1 MEQAKTQAVPARQ
14 TLRDKPA
21 ARWGALIL
29 IALTMFFAYMF
40 VDVLS
45 PVKTLVEQELGWDS
59 TVFGLYGGSEFF
71 LNVFVGFLIFAGIIL
86 DKMGVRFTALLSGS
100 LMVIGALIKVY
111 ALSPI
116 FRNGG
121 LGYDAI
127 SGFSSFLANVA
138 GWNLP
143 PTALCACLGFM
154 LFGCGTEMAGVTVSR
169 AIVKWFKGKEM
180 ALAMGIEMAL
190 ARFGVF
196 TIFRLSPWL
205 SEKFATVQAPV
216 IFVALLLCI
225 GLILYIVY
233 WFMDKALDKDLEGEE
248 EEAEEPFK
256 FSDLGKVFGSGVFWV
271 VAILCTLYYSAIFPF
286 QKFATEM
293 LHFKVGFEIKEAA
306 AYFSYFPIGAMIV
319 TPILGYFLDRKG
331 KGATMLILG
340 SILMI
345 VCHLIFALYPF
356 TAGTSGSTFVALAS
370 IVLLGISFSLVPAT
384 LWPSVPKLID
394 NKVLGSAYSAIF
406 WIQNVGLMSVPI
418 IIGAILDHVNKGVA
432 EGQPKDY
439 TLAMLVFASFGV
451 IALLM
456 SLFLKAVDRKKHYG
470 LELPNIKED

>member
-1 MEQAKTQAVPARQ
+1 MEQAKLS
-14 TLRDKPA
+14 LRDKPA
-21 ARWGALIL
+21 ARWGALAI
-29 IALTMFFAYMF
+29 ISLTMFFAYMF

-45 PVKTLVEQELGWDS
+45 PIKTIVETELGWDS

-71 LNVFVGFLIFAGIIL
+71 LNVFVGFLILAGIIL

-111 ALSPI
+111 ALSAT

-121 LGYDAI
+121 PGYDAI
-127 SGFSSFLANVA
+127 NSFSGFIHNIT

-196 TIFRLSPWL
+196 AIFRLSPWL

-225 GLILYIVY
+225 GLMLYVVY
-233 WFMDKALDKDLEGEE
+233 WFMDKALDKGLEGEE
-248 EEAEEPFK
+248 EEEEEPFK

-271 VAILCTLYYSAIFPF
+271 VAILCVLYYSAIFPF

-293 LHFKVGFEIKEAA
+293 LHYKVGFETKEAA
-306 AYFSYFPIGAMIV
+306 DYFSYFPIGAMFV
-319 TPILGYFLDRKG
+319 TPILGFFLDRKG

-345 VCHLIFALYPF
+345 ICHLTFALYPF
-356 TAGTSGSTFVALAS
+356 VPGTSGSTTVAMSA
-370 IVLLGISFSLVPAT
+370 IVLLGVSFSLVPAT

-418 IIGAILDHVNKGVA
+418 IIGSILDSVNKGVP

-456 SLFLKAVDRKKHYG
+456 SLFLKAVDSKKHYG
-470 LELPNIKED
+470 LELPNVQK

>member
-1 MEQAKTQAVPARQ
+1 MEQAKLS
-14 TLRDKPA
+14 LRDKPA
-21 ARWGALIL
+21 ARWGALAI
-29 IALTMFFAYMF
+29 ISLTMFFAYMF

-45 PVKTLVEQELGWDS
+45 PIKTIVETELGWDS

-71 LNVFVGFLIFAGIIL
+71 LNVFVGFLILAGIIL

-111 ALSPI
+111 ALSAT

-121 LGYDAI
+121 PGYDAI
-127 SGFSSFLANVA
+127 NSFSVFIHNIT

-180 ALAMGIEMAL
+180 AMAMGIEMAM
-190 ARFGVF
+190 ARVGVF
-196 TIFRLSPWL
+196 AIFRLSPWL
-205 SEKFATVQAPV
+205 AEKFESVQAPV
-216 IFVALLLCI
+216 IFCALLLCI
-225 GLILYIVY
+225 GLLLYVVY
-233 WFMDKALDKDLEGEE
+233 CFMDKALDKDIEGEEE

-271 VAILCTLYYSAIFPF
+271 VAILCVLYYSAIFPF

-293 LHFKVGFEIKEAA
+293 LHYKVGFAIKDAA
-306 AYFSYFPIGAMIV
+306 DYFSYFPLGAACV
-319 TPILGYFLDRKG
+319 TPALGYYLDRKG
-331 KGATMLILG
+331 KGATMLIFG

-345 VCHLIFALYPF
+345 VCHLTFALYPF
-356 TAGTSGSTFVALAS
+356 VYGSTSSTIIAMSA
-370 IVLLGISFSLVPAT
+370 IVILGVSFSLVPAT
-384 LWPSVPKLID
+384 LWPAVPKLID

-406 WIQNVGLMSVPI
+406 WIQNVGLMTVPI
-418 IIGAILDHVNKGVA
+418 IVGSVLDSVNKTVP

-439 TLAMLVFASFGV
+439 TLAMLVFASFGI

-456 SLFLKAVDRKKHYG
+456 SLFLKAVDSKKHYG
-470 LELPNIKED
+470 LELPNVQK

>member
-1 MEQAKTQAVPARQ
+1 M
-14 TLRDKPA
+14 D
-21 ARWGALIL
+21 I
-29 IALTMFFAYMF
+29 
-40 VDVLS
+40 LS
-45 PVKTLVEQELGWDS
+45 PIKDLMESTRGWDS
-59 TVFGLYGGSEFF
+59 TAFGTYAGSETF
-71 LNVFVGFLIFAGIIL
+71 LNVFIFFLIIAGIIL

-111 ALSPI
+111 ALSAT

-121 LGYDAI
+121 PGYDAI
-127 SGFSSFLANVA
+127 NSFSGFIHNIT
-138 GWNLP
+138 GWTLP

-180 ALAMGIEMAL
+180 AMAMGIEMAM
-190 ARFGVF
+190 ARVGVF
-196 TIFRLSPWL
+196 AIFRLSPWL
-205 SEKFATVQAPV
+205 AEKFESVQAPV
-216 IFVALLLCI
+216 IFCALLLCI
-225 GLILYIVY
+225 GLLLYVVY
-233 WFMDKALDKDLEGEE
+233 CFMDKALDKDIEGEEE

-271 VAILCTLYYSAIFPF
+271 VAILCVLYYSAIFPF

-293 LHFKVGFEIKEAA
+293 LHYKVGFAIKDAA
-306 AYFSYFPIGAMIV
+306 DYFSYFPLGAACV
-319 TPILGYFLDRKG
+319 TPALGYYLDRKG
-331 KGATMLILG
+331 KGATMLIFG

-345 VCHLIFALYPF
+345 VCHLTFALYPF
-356 TAGTSGSTFVALAS
+356 VYGSTSSTIIAMSA
-370 IVLLGISFSLVPAT
+370 IVILGVSFSLVPAT
-384 LWPSVPKLID
+384 LWPAVPKLID

-406 WIQNVGLMSVPI
+406 WIQNVGLMTVPI
-418 IIGAILDHVNKGVA
+418 IVGSVLDSVNKTVP

-456 SLFLKAVDRKKHYG
+456 SLFLKAVDSKKHYG
-470 LELPNIKED
+470 LELPNVQK

>member
-1 MEQAKTQAVPARQ
+1 MEQVTVQAGQ
-14 TLRDKPA
+14 SLRDKPL
-21 ARWGALIL
+21 ARWGALTL

-45 PVKTLVEQELGWDS
+45 PVKTLVETELGWDS
-59 TVFGLYGGSEFF
+59 TIFGLYGGSEFF
-71 LNVFVGFLIFAGIIL
+71 LNVFVGFLILAGIIL

-111 ALSPI
+111 ALSTT

-121 LGYDAI
+121 PGFDAI
-127 SGFSSFLANVA
+127 SSFTGVIHNTF

-196 TIFRLSPWL
+196 VIFRLSPWL
-205 SEKFATVQAPV
+205 SEKFETVQAPV

-225 GLILYIVY
+225 GLILYIAY
-233 WFMDKALDKDLEGEE
+233 WFMDKKLDSEIGAEDEDEE
-248 EEAEEPFK
+248 EEEPFK
-256 FSDLGKVFGSGVFWV
+256 FSDLGKVFGSFAFWV
-271 VAILCTLYYSAIFPF
+271 VALLCVLYYSAIFPF

-293 LHFKVGFEIKEAA
+293 LHYKVGFDLKEAA
-306 AYFSYFPIGAMIV
+306 DIFSYFPIGAMIV
-319 TPILGYFLDRKG
+319 TPFLGFYLDKKG

-345 VCHLIFALYPF
+345 VCHLVFALYPF
-356 TAGTSGSTFVALAS
+356 VSGSTSSTFVAVGA
-370 IVLLGISFSLVPAT
+370 IILLGISFSLVPAT

-406 WIQNVGLMSVPI
+406 WIQNIGLMTVPI
-418 IIGAILDHVNKGVA
+418 IIGAILDSVNKDVPA
-432 EGQPKDY
+432 GQTKDY

-451 IALLM
+451 VAFLL
-456 SLFLKAVDRKKHYG
+456 STFLKAVDKKKGYG
-470 LELPNIKED
+470 LELPNIKN

>member
-1 MEQAKTQAVPARQ
+1 MEQVTVQAGQ
-14 TLRDKPA
+14 SLRDKPL
-21 ARWGALIL
+21 ARWGALTL

-45 PVKTLVEQELGWDS
+45 PVKTLVETELGWDS
-59 TVFGLYGGSEFF
+59 TIFGLYGGSEFF
-71 LNVFVGFLIFAGIIL
+71 LNVFVGFLILAGIIL

-111 ALSPI
+111 ALSTT

-121 LGYDAI
+121 PGFDAI
-127 SGFSSFLANVA
+127 SSFTGVIHNTF

-196 TIFRLSPWL
+196 VIFRLSPWL
-205 SEKFATVQAPV
+205 SEKFETVQAPV

-225 GLILYIVY
+225 GLILYIAY
-233 WFMDKALDKDLEGEE
+233 WFMDKKLDSEIGAEDEE
-248 EEAEEPFK
+248 EEEPFK
-256 FSDLGKVFGSGVFWV
+256 FSDLGKVFGSFAFWV
-271 VAILCTLYYSAIFPF
+271 VALLCVLYYSAIFPF

-293 LHFKVGFEIKEAA
+293 LHYKVGFDLKEAA
-306 AYFSYFPIGAMIV
+306 DIFSYFPIGAMIV
-319 TPILGYFLDRKG
+319 TPFLGFYLDKKG

-345 VCHLIFALYPF
+345 VCHLVFALYPF
-356 TAGTSGSTFVALAS
+356 VSGSTSSTVVAVGA
-370 IVLLGISFSLVPAT
+370 IILLGISFSLVPAT

-406 WIQNVGLMSVPI
+406 WIQNIGLMTVPI
-418 IIGAILDHVNKGVA
+418 IIGAILDSVNKDVPA
-432 EGQPKDY
+432 GQTKDY

-451 IALLM
+451 VAFLL
-456 SLFLKAVDRKKHYG
+456 STFLKAVDKKKGYG
-470 LELPNIKED
+470 LELPNIKN

>member
-1 MEQAKTQAVPARQ
+1 MEQAKLS
-14 TLRDKPA
+14 LRDKPA
-21 ARWGALIL
+21 ARWGALAI
-29 IALTMFFAYMF
+29 ISLTMFFAYMF

-45 PVKTLVEQELGWDS
+45 PIKTIVETELGWDS

-71 LNVFVGFLIFAGIIL
+71 LNVFVGFLILAGIIL

-111 ALSPI
+111 ALSAT

-121 LGYDAI
+121 PGYDAI
-127 SGFSSFLANVA
+127 NSFSGFIHNIT

-180 ALAMGIEMAL
+180 AMAMGIEMAM
-190 ARFGVF
+190 ARVGVF
-196 TIFRLSPWL
+196 AIFRLSPWL
-205 SEKFATVQAPV
+205 AEKFESVQAPV
-216 IFVALLLCI
+216 IFCALLLCI
-225 GLILYIVY
+225 GLLLYVVY
-233 WFMDKALDKDLEGEE
+233 CFMDKALDKDIEGEEE

-271 VAILCTLYYSAIFPF
+271 VAILCVLYYSAIFPF

-293 LHFKVGFEIKEAA
+293 LHYKVGFAIKDAA
-306 AYFSYFPIGAMIV
+306 DYFSYFPLGAACV
-319 TPILGYFLDRKG
+319 TPALGYYLDRKG
-331 KGATMLILG
+331 KGATMLIFG

-345 VCHLIFALYPF
+345 VCHPTFALYPF
-356 TAGTSGSTFVALAS
+356 VYGSTSSTIIAMSA
-370 IVLLGISFSLVPAT
+370 IVVLGVSFSLVPAT
-384 LWPSVPKLID
+384 LWPAVPKLID

-406 WIQNVGLMSVPI
+406 WIQNVGLMTVPI
-418 IIGAILDHVNKGVA
+418 IVGSVLDSVNKTVP
-432 EGQPKDY
+432 EGHPKDY

-451 IALLM
+451 IALMM
-456 SLFLKAVDRKKHYG
+456 SLFLKAVDSKKHYG
-470 LELPNIKED
+470 LELPNVQK

>member
-1 MEQAKTQAVPARQ
+1 MEQAKLS
-14 TLRDKPA
+14 LRDKPA
-21 ARWGALIL
+21 ARWGALAI
-29 IALTMFFAYMF
+29 ISLTMFFAYMF

-45 PVKTLVEQELGWDS
+45 PIKTIVETELGWDS

-71 LNVFVGFLIFAGIIL
+71 LNVFVGFLILAGIIL

-111 ALSPI
+111 ALSAT

-121 LGYDAI
+121 PGYDAI
-127 SGFSSFLANVA
+127 NSFSGFIHNIT
-138 GWNLP
+138 GWTLP

-180 ALAMGIEMAL
+180 AMAMGIEMAM
-190 ARFGVF
+190 ARVGVF
-196 TIFRLSPWL
+196 AIFRLSPWL
-205 SEKFATVQAPV
+205 AEKFESVQAPV
-216 IFVALLLCI
+216 IFCALLLCI
-225 GLILYIVY
+225 GLLLYVVY
-233 WFMDKALDKDLEGEE
+233 CFMDKALDKDIEGEEE

-271 VAILCTLYYSAIFPF
+271 VAILCVLYYSAIFPF

-293 LHFKVGFEIKEAA
+293 LHYKVGFAIKDAA
-306 AYFSYFPIGAMIV
+306 DYFSYFPLGAACV
-319 TPILGYFLDRKG
+319 TPALGYYLDRKG
-331 KGATMLILG
+331 KGATMLIFG

-345 VCHLIFALYPF
+345 VCHLTFALYPF
-356 TAGTSGSTFVALAS
+356 VYGSTSSTIIAMSA
-370 IVLLGISFSLVPAT
+370 IVILGVSFSLVPAT
-384 LWPSVPKLID
+384 LWPAVPKLID

-406 WIQNVGLMSVPI
+406 WIQNVGLMTVPI
-418 IIGAILDHVNKGVA
+418 IVGSVLDSVNKTVP

-456 SLFLKAVDRKKHYG
+456 SLFLKAVDSKKHYG
-470 LELPNIKED
+470 LELPNVQK

>member
-1 MEQAKTQAVPARQ
+1 MEQAKLS
-14 TLRDKPA
+14 LRDKPA
-21 ARWGALIL
+21 ARWGALAI
-29 IALTMFFAYMF
+29 ISLTMFFAYMF

-45 PVKTLVEQELGWDS
+45 PIKTIVETELGWDS

-71 LNVFVGFLIFAGIIL
+71 LNVFVGFLILAGIIL

-111 ALSPI
+111 ALSAT

-121 LGYDAI
+121 PGYDAI
-127 SGFSSFLANVA
+127 NSFSGFIHNIT

-180 ALAMGIEMAL
+180 AMAMGIEMAM
-190 ARFGVF
+190 ARVGVF
-196 TIFRLSPWL
+196 AIFRLSPWL
-205 SEKFATVQAPV
+205 AEKFESVQAPV
-216 IFVALLLCI
+216 IFCALLLCI
-225 GLILYIVY
+225 GLLLYVVY
-233 WFMDKALDKDLEGEE
+233 CFMDKALDKDIEGEEE

-271 VAILCTLYYSAIFPF
+271 VAILCVLYYSAIFPF

-293 LHFKVGFEIKEAA
+293 LHYKVGFAIKDAA
-306 AYFSYFPIGAMIV
+306 DYFSYFPLGAACV
-319 TPILGYFLDRKG
+319 TPALGYYLDRKG
-331 KGATMLILG
+331 KGATMLIFG

-345 VCHLIFALYPF
+345 VCHLTFALYPF
-356 TAGTSGSTFVALAS
+356 VYGSTSSTIIAMSA
-370 IVLLGISFSLVPAT
+370 IVVLGVSFSLVPAT
-384 LWPSVPKLID
+384 LWPAVPKLID

-406 WIQNVGLMSVPI
+406 WIQNVGLMTVPI
-418 IIGAILDHVNKGVA
+418 IVGSVLDSVNKTVP
-432 EGQPKDY
+432 EGHPKDY

-451 IALLM
+451 IALMM
-456 SLFLKAVDRKKHYG
+456 SLFLKAVDSKKHYG
-470 LELPNIKED
+470 LELPNVQK